1 CDAASHCW
9 SFCCPLGAVGIAVLL
24 ATARPEAGPD
34 VQGDSGE
41 KDQGGGVHVEQGDQ
55 DDTTQEAQGEEYG
68 MAHEH
73 PHVSIPRR
81 TTARTARTPRVRATA
96 RIWVPAPTSRTPS
109 ADAGGLRTPA
119 TPTAHRTSP
128 SQRQSAARPRA
139 GTRAAIGGTRA
150 TPRRPGTGPSH
161 GLRRARDHLDG
172 HLDALGGEVDELPR
186 QLADDGVGHHDAE
199 GREDD
204 RPGPVAALALE
215 RSAEHTSELQSREN
229 LA

>member
-1 CDAASHCW
+1 MIPRSTPRGTIGAYPPTYGSAASFTLEKLSVMPASHSAATVATTNVANACDAASHCW
-9 SFCCPLGAVGIAVLL
+9 SFCCSLGVVGIAVLL

-41 KDQGGGVHVEQGDQ
+41 KDQGGVVHVEQGDQ

-96 RIWVPAPTSRTPS
+96 RIWVPAPISRTPS

-128 SQRQSAARPRA
+128 SQRRSAARPRA

-150 TPRRPGTGPSH
+150 TPR
-161 GLRRARDHLDG
+161 
-172 HLDALGGEVDELPR
+172 
-186 QLADDGVGHHDAE
+186 
-199 GREDD
+199 
-204 RPGPVAALALE
+204 
-215 RSAEHTSELQSREN
+215 
-229 LA
+229 